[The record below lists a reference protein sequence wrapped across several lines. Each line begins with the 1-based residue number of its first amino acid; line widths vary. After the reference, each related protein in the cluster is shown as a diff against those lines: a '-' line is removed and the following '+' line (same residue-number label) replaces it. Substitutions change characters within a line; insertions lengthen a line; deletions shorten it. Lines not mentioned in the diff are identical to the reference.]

1 MRDKLE
7 LDKYDVGIIINALNS
22 FRNEQIK
29 LQKSEATI
37 SAINELLLKLLNIY
51 EKNKIVKCLRKD
63 EI

>member
-1 MRDKLE
+1 MKEKLQ
-7 LDKYDVGIIINALNS
+7 LDKYDIGIIINALNL

-37 SAINELLLKLLNIY
+37 SSINELLLKLLNIY

-63 EI
+63 ER

>member
-51 EKNKIVKCLRKD
+51 EKNKKI
-63 EI
+63 

>member
-22 FRNEQIK
+22 

-63 EI
+63 ER

>member
-7 LDKYDVGIIINALNS
+7 LDKYDIGIIINALNL

-37 SAINELLLKLLNIY
+37 SSINELLLKLLNIY

-63 EI
+63 ER